1 MTWALTET
9 PSLRDILNVASVED
23 SVEDLG
29 LVLNNF
35 IKQLDVAVLRKR
47 H

>member
-9 PSLRDILNVASVED
+9 PSLRDILNLASIED

-29 LVLNNF
+29 LVLNDF
-35 IKQLDVAVLRKR
+35 VKQLNITVLRKR
-47 H
+47 Y

>member
-23 SVEDLG
+23 SVEYLG

-35 IKQLDVAVLRKR
+35 IQQLDITVLR
-47 H
+47 